1 LRPGDA
7 PRCAARPVHFREKH
21 HDLTD
26 GALDECDLDLFS
38 VAKIKKI
45 LFKNN
50 RLVIRSRLA
59 KVAKHLATPTVPF
72 AA

>member
-1 LRPGDA
+1 MNVIWDS
-7 PRCAARPVHFREKH
+7 FR
-21 HDLTD
+21 
-26 GALDECDLDLFS
+26 S
-38 VAKIKKI
+38 PKIKNV